1 MFAIVTGMLFVLSVA
16 FWVIIDVAVPNVRA
30 GARVLTPEGE
40 RLTRRARRRARKA
53 AEAASRA
60 ASTAG
65 SMRGRLPEMRS
76 APTGVEPTPSRD
88 GSIIDLTV
96 TDDEAEGAV
105 RRVEAGVAA
114 RTTLIRPSGRGTVPV
129 QNGSPL
135 ATPAAGVSETI
146 SG

>member
-1 MFAIVTGMLFVLSVA
+1 VLAIVTGMLFVLSVA
-16 FWVIIDVAVPNVRA
+16 FWVIIDVAAPNVRA

-53 AEAASRA
+53 ARAASRA
-60 ASTAG
+60 ASAAG
-65 SMRGRLPEMRS
+65 SLRDRLPEARS
-76 APTGVEPTPSRD
+76 APTRAEPPARG

-96 TDDEAEGAV
+96 TDDEADGAV
-105 RRVEAGVAA
+105 GRVEAGVAA
-114 RTTLIRPSGRGTVPV
+114 RTTRTRPSGRGTVPA

-135 ATPAAGVSETI
+135 ATPAAAVSETI